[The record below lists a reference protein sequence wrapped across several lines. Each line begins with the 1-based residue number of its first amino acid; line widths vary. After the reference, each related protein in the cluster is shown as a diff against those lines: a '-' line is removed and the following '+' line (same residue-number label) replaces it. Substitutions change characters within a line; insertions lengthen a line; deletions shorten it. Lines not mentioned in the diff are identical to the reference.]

1 MRATAYLSSCH
12 GNPVGE
18 RLCDES
24 WSGSPHSKGL
34 ILLFPRDT
42 PPEHP
47 PPNLP
52 APPHPASPHNL
63 PRGTL
68 QRRHYTFIVFRQV
81 IIFSGA
87 ETSERS
93 ESHGC
98 VIMRKMIHCDATR
111 LSEAMTVP
119 VKLQGNYDVGSTIP
133 GVLRR

>member
-1 MRATAYLSSCH
+1 MRREL
-12 GNPVGE
+12 E
-18 RLCDES
+18 RLS
-24 WSGSPHSKGL
+24 TFQGPHPSLSTGHAPRSTRLLTSP
-34 ILLFPRDT
+34 PR
-42 PPEHP
+42 
-47 PPNLP
+47 P
-52 APPHPASPHNL
+52 AQPPHTTS
-63 PRGTL
+63 PRGAL

-87 ETSERS
+87 EISERS